1 MILVSCNNIW
11 TQLVDKICCRFNKSV
26 VGAFNSMAVGGA
38 NNNNPSFAQLLSGA
52 NGNANN
58 NDFGYNPHVMTLYAT
73 PNGDLQLRLPNATVI
88 TQPPAQ
94 MVQSIRNNEENE
106 EFNER
111 IIYRKN
117 KNIFQ
122 HPSTQICTDT
132 ECSSSDCNVYNNGN
146 NLIKNEKNNKGKNL
160 NFGKIKE
167 EGEEVEVIN
176 KKKLRDNQNKISMKN
191 KENTTKIPKRQ
202 PSARRKPLQQQ
213 KRIVVTKRQLTNY

>member
-1 MILVSCNNIW
+1 
-11 TQLVDKICCRFNKSV
+11 
-26 VGAFNSMAVGGA
+26 MAVGGG
-38 NNNNPSFAQLLSGA
+38 NNNNPSFAQLLIGA

-58 NDFGYNPHVMTLYAT
+58 NDFTNNPHAMTLYAT

-94 MVQSIRNNEENE
+94 MVQSIRNNEESE

-146 NLIKNEKNNKGKNL
+146 NLIKKEKNNKGKNL

-167 EGEEVEVIN
+167 EEEVEEIRN
-176 KKKLRDNQNKISMKN
+176 KKVKNNNQKQISMN
-191 KENTTKIPKRQ
+191 SKENTTKIPKRQ
-202 PSARRKPLQQQ
+202 PSARRRPLQQQ
-213 KRIVVTKRQLTNY
+213 KRIVVTKRQQLTNY